1 MLSTEIAVSRS
12 DIPSVSIGRSRTH
25 NTRKVVFDFSA
36 LVREFGE
43 GTFTLLFVR
52 PGESPERPIAEL
64 EVPLEITGNKA
75 VWTVSDRDTEIT
87 GSGEA
92 ECMYHN
98 TGFCY
103 KTNVFTVSV
112 NRAIA

>member
-12 DIPSVSIGRSRTH
+12 DIPSVSIGRNRTH
-25 NTRKVVFDFSA
+25 NTRKVVFDFSE
-36 LVREFGE
+36 LLREFGQ
-43 GTFTLLFVR
+43 GSFTLLYVR
-52 PGESPERPIAEL
+52 PEESPNRPIAEL
-64 EVPLEITGNKA
+64 TVPLEITGNKA
-75 VWTVSDRDTEIT
+75 VWTVSDHDTEIT

-92 ECMYHN
+92 ECMYSGN
-98 TGFCY
+98 GFLY